1 MRFIDLHVHSDYS
14 DGTLPPAQVVALAA
28 AKRLKAIAL
37 TDHDTVNGIDEAAL
51 AAEDTC
57 VELVPGVEL
66 SCNYKEKE
74 IHMLGLYID
83 PHSEELKAALEQ
95 FRTVRQ
101 KRNYAIKNLFE
112 ADGICFTMEELT
124 GGNPD
129 LVVTRAHFARLLLNK
144 GYVSSMEQAFK
155 RYLGDGC
162 KYYIPKEAFEV
173 EKAIRLI
180 LLAGG
185 LPVVAHPIQYKLGW
199 KETER
204 MIAEFKE
211 MGLGGIEVYYSSH
224 RPNESEMLRRLCNT
238 YRLLPT
244 GGSDFHGKN
253 KPDIE
258 LGTGRGGLRVTEGL
272 LKDIKES
279 LFKGKQALLETE
291 SSLFY

>member
-1 MRFIDLHVHSDYS
+1 MD
-14 DGTLPPAQVVALAA
+14 
-28 AKRLKAIAL
+28 
-37 TDHDTVNGIDEAAL
+37 
-51 AAEDTC
+51 
-57 VELVPGVEL
+57 
-66 SCNYKEKE
+66 
-74 IHMLGLYID
+74 
-83 PHSEELKAALEQ
+83 
-95 FRTVRQ
+95 
-101 KRNYAIKNLFE
+101 
-112 ADGICFTMEELT
+112 
-124 GGNPD
+124 
-129 LVVTRAHFARLLLNK
+129 
-144 GYVSSMEQAFK
+144 QAFK

-173 EKAIRLI
+173 EKAIQLI

-224 RPNESEMLRRLCNT
+224 RPNESETLRRLCNT

-279 LFKGKQALLETE
+279 LFKGKQALWGTE
-291 SSLFY
+291 NPLFY